1 MNKEKVLI
9 VGKIIIFCLNILC
22 YVFSVM
28 SNPFKGFIGFNGIE
42 MTASFFVMLVSGII
56 IIIDIEISVIN
67 KNKNVRKFFL
77 KLFIIEIICFILFRC
92 LNGAYYNYYISHY
105 K

>member
-9 VGKIIIFCLNILC
+9 VGKVIIFCLNIFC
-22 YVFSVM
+22 YIFSVM
-28 SNPFKGFIGFNGIE
+28 SNPFRAFIGLN
-42 MTASFFVMLVSGII
+42 MTASFFVMIVSVII

-77 KLFIIEIICFILFRC
+77 KIFIIEIICFILFRC
-92 LNGAYYNYYISHY
+92 LDVVHYNYYISHFN
-105 K
+105 